1 MFDLELEWVMGS
13 RGQEAGGRGQ
23 GAGGRGQGAGGREKG
38 PSPSPLFLFDHYL
51 PLDTN
56 SFLSS
61 AFPAIKIKDSC
72 KNFHPEQ
79 TEHLLT

>member
-38 PSPSPLFLFDHYL
+38 PSPSPLFPFDHQL

-56 SFLSS
+56 SFLSP

>member
-1 MFDLELEWVMGS
+1 MFDLELEWVMES
-13 RGQEAGGRGQ
+13 RGQ

-38 PSPSPLFLFDHYL
+38 PSPSPLFPFDHQL

-56 SFLSS
+56 SFLSP